1 MIFWSVGSQLS
12 YLVHPVNQ
20 KIPKNPGLG
29 VILSSL
35 GIILHCKWVLKWQ
48 FWISRQK
55 NKMKDQ
61 IWRRIWV
68 LLALLIIF
76 IPITCIYHET
86 LAHFNIICWIRALW
100 FIHAM
105 HDLFS
110 SNRHD
115 IHPDMAPKTPRHRH
129 LFTISGFIHLFS
141 RITNAGF
148 TLMCP
153 CYAQDFVLISR
164 KS

>member
-20 KIPKNPGLG
+20 IIPKIPGLG

-55 NKMKDQ
+55 FKIKDQ
-61 IWRRIWV
+61 IWRLIWV

-86 LAHFNIICWIRALW
+86 LAHFNIICWIRALCEEVQSAALAGLGSILDTEDTVHSCIVSVSKIHFDPA
-100 FIHAM
+100 FI
-105 HDLFS
+105 
-110 SNRHD
+110 NG
-115 IHPDMAPKTPRHRH
+115 IC
-129 LFTISGFIHLFS
+129 I
-141 RITNAGF
+141 
-148 TLMCP
+148 
-153 CYAQDFVLISR
+153 
-164 KS
+164 